1 MPPSA
6 APPATGGAAPPASA
20 VSSETVASAAAAVC
34 AAAVSAA
41 PAGASAPAGG
51 AASGGGMHSAT
62 ACPRRTRSPARS
74 KSSRMCSR
82 PAASTPSRRAVSAT
96 ASPRKPGR
104 LASSYK
110 FSQASTAGPPTT
122 GWYTVNSSRGTAS
135 GHSRPPSAVTVH
147 WTGAAAPS
155 VVISQILPP
164 GNVVT
169 RGRLAPAAPLV
180 PLQAQLDQTVD
191 QFRVRQAGGFPQLG
205 EHADVREAGHGVDL
219 IHPDGLR
226 LLVHEKVHAGQPA
239 PVHRLKRGHG
249 HAAHLLRGGLAD
261 AGGNNQLGLTRHV
274 FGFVIV
280 KVARGHDFARNGPL
294 GAVVAQNAAFHFAA
308 LRRRPLHD
316 DFAVVAQRLLHRR
329 VQPLR
334 RRDAADADA
343 GPQIGRLDETRIAQL
358 VADALAQPRGVL
370 GPLRVGEN
378 DVIQH

>member
-1 MPPSA
+1 AHAVVVPVAQHRLQVVHARRLGVLHRLLDGQRDHVGGHAHLLQPT
-6 APPATGGAAPPASA
+6 APLLELGRAQHA
-20 VSSETVASAAAAVC
+20 ETLVIKSHHRLQARHLGRSC
-34 AAAVSAA
+34 R

-104 LASSYK
+104 LVSSYK

-191 QFRVRQAGGFPQLG
+191 QFRVRQAGGFP
-205 EHADVREAGHGVDL
+205 
-219 IHPDGLR
+219 
-226 LLVHEKVHAGQPA
+226 
-239 PVHRLKRGHG
+239 
-249 HAAHLLRGGLAD
+249 
-261 AGGNNQLGLTRHV
+261 
-274 FGFVIV
+274 
-280 KVARGHDFARNGPL
+280 
-294 GAVVAQNAAFHFAA
+294 
-308 LRRRPLHD
+308 
-316 DFAVVAQRLLHRR
+316 
-329 VQPLR
+329 
-334 RRDAADADA
+334 
-343 GPQIGRLDETRIAQL
+343 
-358 VADALAQPRGVL
+358 
-370 GPLRVGEN
+370 
-378 DVIQH
+378 